1 MEQPELELLRR
12 KLDALGYDHPVDEFS
27 GPLVQ
32 KLVDDLVHTT
42 ESYRGLKQQS
52 VVFTNHIS
60 DLQDKAPL
68 SPFNKTFRDI
78 MCCCCYCLVSFSL
91 T

>member
-1 MEQPELELLRR
+1 MEQQELELLRR
-12 KLDALGYDHPVDEFS
+12 KLDALSYDHPVDDFS

-60 DLQDKAPL
+60 DLNDKAPL
-68 SPFNKTFRDI
+68 APSSKTYNYI
-78 MCCCCYCLVSFSL
+78 M
-91 T
+91 